1 MPVAPPTKAKESA
14 WQEQERFVRERQA
27 FIEATD
33 ALVVAQRKNKDDAS
47 HA

>member
-1 MPVAPPTKAKESA
+1 M
-14 WQEQERFVRERQA
+14 RERQA

-47 HA
+47 HAYFAVYDHCKSCHNHFKEK